1 MVQTF
6 NSWPLPKKMFVS
18 FAIIAAILATVAGSG
33 IYATRTMSEIA
44 SAHVDRGI
52 SGTEALGR
60 LVSALREERIIVFSR
75 MTSDS
80 AQDKPTY
87 ETRLEKNEAAIA
99 QAVADYEPLAGELS
113 PQLRQLEQRIDGLR
127 AVNERIFQTID
138 SQGGAA
144 ALPLVRGEAREASTA
159 ALDAAQELI
168 NLQGQRAK
176 ANDEAGNAFAS
187 TAFTFLV
194 LLSLAGLGA
203 LFVIWKLIGRT
214 VAVPLAEVSRAT
226 TTLAEGGKAEVPHRD
241 RTDELGEVAQ
251 AVELF
256 RMAAVQR
263 AEIDARTAAEQQVVT
278 SSLSESLTALKAG
291 DLTAEIRAEFPP
303 AYVALRSDFNEA
315 LASLRELI
323 GSVIESAATIR
334 TGSGEI
340 AQASEDLARR
350 TEANAAS
357 LEETSA
363 ALSQIDERIGAT
375 AKAAVQT
382 VKRADSAIST
392 VSGGRGV
399 ADEAVQAMT
408 RVSESAKGINDVI
421 EGVDKIAFQTRVLA
435 MNAAVEA
442 GRAGDAGR
450 GFAVVADLV
459 SALAMRAEEE
469 AGRARDQLTATQDD
483 IGAAVE
489 MVQKVDGALADIA
502 EGVSEVHSLLGG
514 MATDNEAQATAI
526 SQIASAVGSMDQ
538 ATQQN
543 ASMVEETSAAALSL
557 SGEVNALSERASKFD
572 VGTAAQGGSA
582 RVASLRARSDAKALQ
597 AKAAAAV
604 AAMPALAV
612 ANDRAANEDW
622 TSF

>member
-1 MVQTF
+1 
-6 NSWPLPKKMFVS
+6 MFVS

-52 SGTEALGR
+52 AGTAALGR
-60 LVSALREERIIVFSR
+60 LVSALREHRIIIFSR
-75 MTSDS
+75 LTSEGPQQKQTYDERL
-80 AQDKPTY
+80 AQN
-87 ETRLEKNEAAIA
+87 ETVIA
-99 QAVADYEPLAGELS
+99 QAVADYEPLAGEFS
-113 PQLRQLEQRIDGLR
+113 PQLQQLEQRIDELHG
-127 AVNERIFQTID
+127 VNARIFTAID

-144 ALPLVRGEAREASTA
+144 ALPLVKGEGREASTA
-159 ALDAAQELI
+159 ALDATQELI
-168 NLQGQRAK
+168 DLQGQRANT
-176 ANDEAGNAFAS
+176 NDAAGNAFAS
-187 TAFTFLV
+187 TAFTVLV
-194 LLSLAGLGA
+194 LFSLAGLA
-203 LFVIWKLIGRT
+203 VLFGIWKLIGRT
-214 VAVPLAEVSRAT
+214 VAMPLAEVSRAT
-226 TTLAEGGKAEVPHRD
+226 TTLAEGGQAQVPHRD
-241 RTDELGEVAQ
+241 RQDELGEVAQ

-256 RMAAVQR
+256 RVAAVQR
-263 AEIDARTAAEQQVVT
+263 AEIDARAAAEQQVVT
-278 SSLSESLTALKAG
+278 SSLSDSLTALKAG
-291 DLTAEIRAEFPP
+291 DLTADIHAEFPP
-303 AYVALRSDFNEA
+303 AYVELRTNFNEA

-363 ALSQIDERIGAT
+363 ALAQIDERIGAT
-375 AKAAVQT
+375 AKAAIQT

-483 IGAAVE
+483 IGAAVQ

-502 EGVSEVHSLLGG
+502 EGVAEVHTLLGG

-557 SGEVNALSERASKFD
+557 SGEVNALSERASQFD
-572 VGTAAQGGSA
+572 VGAAQGGSRKMTALPASPGA
-582 RVASLRARSDAKALQ
+582 RREQ
-597 AKAAAAV
+597 AKLAAALTAR
-604 AAMPALAV
+604 PALAV
-612 ANDRAANEDW
+612 ANGRAANEDW

>member
-1 MVQTF
+1 MIQTF
-6 NSWPLPKKMFVS
+6 NSWRLPKKMFVS
-18 FAIIAAILATVAGSG
+18 FAVIAAILATIAGSG

-52 SGTEALGR
+52 AGTEALGR
-60 LVSALREERIIVFSR
+60 LVSALREHRIIIFSR
-75 MTSDS
+75 LTSDELQEKQ
-80 AQDKPTY
+80 AY
-87 ETRLEKNEAAIA
+87 AERFAKNETAIA
-99 QAVADYEPLAGELS
+99 QAIADYEPLAGEFS
-113 PQLRQLEQRIDGLR
+113 PQLQQLKKHIDDL
-127 AVNERIFQTID
+127 AQVNGRIFMAID

-144 ALPLVRGEAREASTA
+144 ALPLVKGEGREASTT
-159 ALDAAQELI
+159 ALDDTQKLI
-168 NLQGQRAK
+168 DLQGQRAN
-176 ANDEAGNAFAS
+176 ANDAAGNAFAA
-187 TAFTFLV
+187 TAFTVLV
-194 LLSLAGLGA
+194 LLSLAGLA
-203 LFVIWKLIGRT
+203 VLFGIWKLIGRT
-214 VAVPLAEVSRAT
+214 VSVPLAEVSRAT
-226 TTLAEGGKAEVPHRD
+226 TTLAEGGKADVPHRN
-241 RTDELGEVAQ
+241 RVDELGEVAQ

-263 AEIDARTAAEQQVVT
+263 AEIDSRTAAEQQVVT

-303 AYVALRSDFNEA
+303 AYVELRTNFNDA

-382 VKRADSAIST
+382 VRRADSAIST

-421 EGVDKIAFQTRVLA
+421 EGVA
-435 MNAAVEA
+435 
-442 GRAGDAGR
+442 
-450 GFAVVADLV
+450 
-459 SALAMRAEEE
+459 
-469 AGRARDQLTATQDD
+469 
-483 IGAAVE
+483 
-489 MVQKVDGALADIA
+489 
-502 EGVSEVHSLLGG
+502 EVHTLLGG

-526 SQIASAVGSMDQ
+526 SQISSAVGAMDQ

-557 SGEVNALSERASKFD
+557 SGEVNALSERASQFD
-572 VGTAAQGGSA
+572 VGAAQSGSA
-582 RVASLRARSDAKALQ
+582 KVAVLPASHGARREQ
-597 AKAAAAV
+597 AKLAAALTAK
-604 AAMPALAV
+604 PALAV
-612 ANDRAANEDW
+612 ANGRAANEDW

>member
-1 MVQTF
+1 
-6 NSWPLPKKMFVS
+6 
-18 FAIIAAILATVAGSG
+18 
-33 IYATRTMSEIA
+33 
-44 SAHVDRGI
+44 
-52 SGTEALGR
+52 
-60 LVSALREERIIVFSR
+60 
-75 MTSDS
+75 
-80 AQDKPTY
+80 
-87 ETRLEKNEAAIA
+87 
-99 QAVADYEPLAGELS
+99 
-113 PQLRQLEQRIDGLR
+113 
-127 AVNERIFQTID
+127 
-138 SQGGAA
+138 
-144 ALPLVRGEAREASTA
+144 
-159 ALDAAQELI
+159 
-168 NLQGQRAK
+168 
-176 ANDEAGNAFAS
+176 
-187 TAFTFLV
+187 
-194 LLSLAGLGA
+194 
-203 LFVIWKLIGRT
+203 
-214 VAVPLAEVSRAT
+214 
-226 TTLAEGGKAEVPHRD
+226 
-241 RTDELGEVAQ
+241 
-251 AVELF
+251 
-256 RMAAVQR
+256 
-263 AEIDARTAAEQQVVT
+263 
-278 SSLSESLTALKAG
+278 
-291 DLTAEIRAEFPP
+291 
-303 AYVALRSDFNEA
+303 
-315 LASLRELI
+315 
-323 GSVIESAATIR
+323 
-334 TGSGEI
+334 
-340 AQASEDLARR
+340 
-350 TEANAAS
+350 
-357 LEETSA
+357 
-363 ALSQIDERIGAT
+363 
-375 AKAAVQT
+375 
-382 VKRADSAIST
+382 
-392 VSGGRGV
+392 
-399 ADEAVQAMT
+399 MT

-557 SGEVNALSERASKFD
+557 SGEVNALSERASQFD

>member
-1 MVQTF
+1 MIQTF
-6 NSWPLPKKMFVS
+6 NSWRLPKKMFVS
-18 FAIIAAILATVAGSG
+18 FAVIAAILATIAGSG

-52 SGTEALGR
+52 AGTEALGR
-60 LVSALREERIIVFSR
+60 LVSALREHRIIIFSR
-75 MTSDS
+75 LTSDGLQEQQ
-80 AQDKPTY
+80 AY
-87 ETRLEKNEAAIA
+87 AERFAKNETAIA
-99 QAVADYEPLAGELS
+99 QAIADYEPLAGEFS
-113 PQLRQLEQRIDGLR
+113 PQLQQLKKHIDDL
-127 AVNERIFQTID
+127 AEVNGRIFMAID

-144 ALPLVRGEAREASTA
+144 ALPLVKGEGREASTT
-159 ALDAAQELI
+159 ALDDTQKLI
-168 NLQGQRAK
+168 DLQGQRAN
-176 ANDEAGNAFAS
+176 ANDAAGNAFAA
-187 TAFTFLV
+187 TAFTVLV
-194 LLSLAGLGA
+194 LLSLAGLA
-203 LFVIWKLIGRT
+203 VLFGIWKLIGRT
-214 VAVPLAEVSRAT
+214 VSVPLAEVSRAT
-226 TTLAEGGKAEVPHRD
+226 TTLAEGGKADVPHRD
-241 RTDELGEVAQ
+241 RVDELGEVAQ

-263 AEIDARTAAEQQVVT
+263 AEIDSRTAAEQQVVT

-303 AYVALRSDFNEA
+303 AYVELRTNFNDA

-340 AQASEDLARR
+340 AQSFEDLARR

-382 VKRADSAIST
+382 VRRADSAIST

-483 IGAAVE
+483 ISSAVE

-502 EGVSEVHSLLGG
+502 EGVAEVHTLLGG

-526 SQIASAVGSMDQ
+526 SQISSAVGAMDQ

-557 SGEVNALSERASKFD
+557 SGEVNALSERASQFD
-572 VGTAAQGGSA
+572 VGAAQSGSA
-582 RVASLRARSDAKALQ
+582 KVAVLPASHGARREQ
-597 AKAAAAV
+597 AKLAAALTAK
-604 AAMPALAV
+604 PALAV
-612 ANDRAANEDW
+612 ANGRAANEDW